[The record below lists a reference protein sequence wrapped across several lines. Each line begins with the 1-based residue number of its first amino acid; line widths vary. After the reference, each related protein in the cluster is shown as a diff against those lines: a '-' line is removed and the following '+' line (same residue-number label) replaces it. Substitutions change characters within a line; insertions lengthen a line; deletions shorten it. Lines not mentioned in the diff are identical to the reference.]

1 MNSSSNTTWERISA
15 EALAGHGITTPY
27 NIDDLTP
34 FIDKIDG
41 PPPRAF
47 HTVLFRGQLLLDAVK
62 SSSAAVHFPNH
73 PGDELVLIKAGSVT
87 LTTDSTG
94 IAQTFH
100 TGEWA
105 VIPKG
110 WVGWWR
116 ASPGEYGEFAIA
128 HGKFFDDSAPKGNK
142 DLAPI
147 AIVPSKTEGM
157 RTLYSGTLVVEEH
170 NLSKADRS
178 IDQGADEA
186 IQVLGGVLTLK
197 TSIKAESFKAG
208 EVVVIPKG
216 FKGQSLVSAGYRA
229 LVVRFAPHT

>member
-1 MNSSSNTTWERISA
+1 MWERMSP
-15 EALAGHGITTPY
+15 EALAGQGITTPY

-41 PPPRAF
+41 APPQAF
-47 HTVLFRGQLLLDAVK
+47 HAVLFRGQLLLDAVK

-73 PGDELVLIKAGSVT
+73 PGDELVLIKTGAVT

-94 IAQTFH
+94 VAQTFH

-128 HGKFFDDSAPKGNK
+128 HGKFFDDSAPGGNK
-142 DLAPI
+142 DLVPI
-147 AIVPSKTEGM
+147 AVVPSKAEGI
-157 RTLYSGTLVVEEH
+157 RTHYSGTLIVEEH
-170 NLSKADRS
+170 NLSKADRAV
-178 IDQGADEA
+178 DQGADEA
-186 IQVLGGVLTLK
+186 IQVLRGVLTLK
-197 TSIKAESFKAG
+197 TNAKTESFKAG

-216 FKGQSLVSAGYRA
+216 FKGESQVSDGYHA
-229 LVVRFAPHT
+229 LVVRFAPHA

>member
-1 MNSSSNTTWERISA
+1 MSS
-15 EALAGHGITTPY
+15 EALAGRGITTPY

-73 PGDELVLIKAGSVT
+73 PGDELVLIKAGAVT

-94 IAQTFH
+94 IAQTFY

-128 HGKFFDDSAPKGNK
+128 HGKFFDNSAPAKGNSG
-142 DLAPI
+142 LAPI
-147 AIVPSKTEGM
+147 AIVPSKAKGI
-157 RTLYSGTLVVEEH
+157 RTLYSGSLIVEEH
-170 NLSKADRS
+170 NLSEADRS
-178 IDQGADEA
+178 IDQAVDEA
-186 IQVLGGVLTLK
+186 IQVLDGALTLQTGAK
-197 TSIKAESFKAG
+197 EESFKAG
-208 EVVVIPKG
+208 DVVVIPRG
-216 FKGQSLVSAGYRA
+216 FKGESQISHGYHA